1 MSAHDSMYF
10 DGIHSSQFLKNR
22 EQKSAEQFTNTMTN
36 HRFFFFQ
43 RTNVKNFFFGIPW
56 VRRKSTLPPNLI
68 ISCSRRVQ
76 RTFFKENFR
85 SHRRLSG
92 REDFLSSN
100 KKNTT
105 RKGKLFAMI
114 FQVQSWHD
122 KSLIWKG
129 KKSFARLFELQRL
142 KGGGSF
148 AHNLANIWKWV
159 EGVRVGVWGDPR
171 GRRVS
176 RLKSMSIFRKII
188 GYKEEI

>member
-76 RTFFKENFR
+76 RTSFKENFR

-129 KKSFARLFELQRL
+129 KKSFATTPGTHTIRAVADDVNRINE
-142 KGGGSF
+142 SDETNN
-148 AHNLANIWKWV
+148 A
-159 EGVRVGVWGDPR
+159 
-171 GRRVS
+171 
-176 RLKSMSIFRKII
+176 
-188 GYKEEI
+188 KETTLTINP